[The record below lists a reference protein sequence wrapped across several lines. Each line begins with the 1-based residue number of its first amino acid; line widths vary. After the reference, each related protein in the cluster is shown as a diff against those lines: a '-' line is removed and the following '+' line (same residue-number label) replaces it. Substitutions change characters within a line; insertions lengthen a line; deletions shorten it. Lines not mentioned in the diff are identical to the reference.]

1 MEDSSNNRSIISR
14 ATAVTR
20 VGAVDVMQRRDRQSA
35 VCRAF
40 IGSKTSLRRYYTY
53 VAVRVEKQLG
63 SRPWSVEE
71 GGEGGRWDG
80 WLGGEGMDDS

>member
-1 MEDSSNNRSIISR
+1 MTTTMAMAR
-14 ATAVTR
+14 V

-53 VAVRVEKQLG
+53 VAVHVEKQLG
-63 SRPWSVEE
+63 SRP
-71 GGEGGRWDG
+71 
-80 WLGGEGMDDS
+80 